1 MNSEDIKILT
11 AEDPVEF
18 NFKGINQDTTVEG
31 IFMAGLAAYPK
42 DLGETITQGKAA
54 AARAMQI
61 LQKDTIEVGGLA
73 AEVMPDKCAV
83 CCTCVR
89 TCPFNVPYINR
100 ETGAAFIDP
109 GLCRGC
115 GICVAEC
122 PGKAI
127 VMFTCGDQM
136 LTEAPSVLLG
146 N

>member
-1 MNSEDIKILT
+1 
-11 AEDPVEF
+11 
-18 NFKGINQDTTVEG
+18 
-31 IFMAGLAAYPK
+31 MAGLAAYPK

-54 AARAMQI
+54 AARAMEI
-61 LQKDTIEVGGLA
+61 LQKDTIQVGGMV

-89 TCPFNVPYINR
+89 TCPFNVPFINR

-109 GLCRGC
+109 SLCRGC
-115 GICVAEC
+115 GMCVAEC

-127 VMFTCGDQM
+127 VMFTCSDQM